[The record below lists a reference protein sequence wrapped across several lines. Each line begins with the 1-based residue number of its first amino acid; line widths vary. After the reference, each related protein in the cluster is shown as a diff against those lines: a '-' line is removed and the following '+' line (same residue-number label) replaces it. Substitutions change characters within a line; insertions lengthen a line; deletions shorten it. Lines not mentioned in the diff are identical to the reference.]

1 MIKRVVV
8 LVGASGAGK
17 TTVAEVLAGRAP
29 WSGHT
34 YFFDTIGVP
43 SAEEMESGDWGGE
56 GWQMWATR
64 LWMRRLAGMDSPLQL
79 LEGQT
84 RPSFVR
90 TASERHRDLRPEI
103 ILLDCSSEVRR
114 YRLVVLRKRPELAN
128 AKMDNWAAYL
138 AGQAHALGLPVIDT
152 SDLDPTTIAAQVD
165 ALAGVGTSE
174 DAV

>member
-29 WSGHT
+29 WKGHT
-34 YFFDTIGVP
+34 HFFDSIGVP
-43 SAEEMESGDWGGE
+43 SAAEMESGDWGQE
-56 GWQMWATR
+56 GWQMWATGQ
-64 LWMRRLAGMDSPLQL
+64 WMDRLAGTDARLQL

-90 TASERHRDLRPEI
+90 SACEPHAELTPEI
-103 ILLDCSSEVRR
+103 ILLDCSAEVRR
-114 YRLVVLRKRPELAN
+114 HRLVELRKRPELAN
-128 AKMDNWAAYL
+128 PKMDSWAAYL

-152 SDLDPTTIAAQVD
+152 SDLDPGTVADRVD
-165 ALAGVGTSE
+165 ALAGVAEHS
-174 DAV
+174 